1 MGESVKLSLI
11 HIRNFVAPWVRGLIV
26 SDNYPYTLWKLRVLR
41 LVTIGF
47 RQ

>member
-26 SDNYPYTLWKLRVLR
+26 SDNYPYTLWKI
-41 LVTIGF
+41 TSTSACHHWF
-47 RQ
+47 